1 MEKKEKKS
9 EWIKI
14 ISVWQLMKSLMDK
27 KWIPRWDNRIV
38 HAVYDIRHKMIW
50 LYEDDW
56 KEYFELVSKK
66 SLRELVS
73 TDSWLW
79 QFVCENKMIPY
90 DEDWYTWYE
99 RTKDYYDD
107 FENSNSKML
116 DLAIDNWYEYRV
128 IESALKDESELEQFL
143 LDNIKVWNEQL

>member
-1 MEKKEKKS
+1 MEKKEKKA

-38 HAVYDIRHKMIW
+38 RAIYDRRHKMIW

-79 QFVCENKMIPY
+79 
-90 DEDWYTWYE
+90 
-99 RTKDYYDD
+99 
-107 FENSNSKML
+107 
-116 DLAIDNWYEYRV
+116 
-128 IESALKDESELEQFL
+128 
-143 LDNIKVWNEQL
+143 

>member
-1 MEKKEKKS
+1 METIKKEKKA

-27 KWIPRWDNRIV
+27 KWIPRWYKEIV
-38 HAVYDIRHKMIW
+38 RAVYDRRHKMIW

-56 KEYFELVSKK
+56 KEYLELVSKK

-79 QFVCENKMIPY
+79 QFVCENKMQKERPPY
-90 DEDWYTWYE
+90 NRDSDTYWFT
-99 RTKDYYDD
+99 
-107 FENSNSKML
+107 
-116 DLAIDNWYEYRV
+116 IQEYQYRL
-128 IESALKDESELEQFL
+128 IESSLKDESELEEFL
-143 LDNIKVWNEQL
+143 LSNIVIKDEK

>member
-1 MEKKEKKS
+1 METIKEEKKA
-9 EWIKI
+9 EWVKI

-27 KWIPRWDNRIV
+27 KWIPRWDKEIV
-38 HAVYDIRHKMIW
+38 RAVYDRRHKMIW

-79 QFVCENKMIPY
+79 QFVCDNRMVEYKNYWVDTEIWQ
-90 DEDWYTWYE
+90 DEQYQ
-99 RTKDYYDD
+99 
-107 FENSNSKML
+107 
-116 DLAIDNWYEYRV
+116 YRL
-128 IESALKDESELEQFL
+128 IEASLKDESELEDFL
-143 LDNIKVWNEQL
+143 LNSIKLD

>member
-1 MEKKEKKS
+1 MKKKEKKS
-9 EWIKI
+9 EWMTIWKLIKN
-14 ISVWQLMKSLMDK
+14 LMDK

-38 HAVYDIRHKMIW
+38 RAVYDVRHKIIW

-79 QFVCENKMIPY
+79 QFVCENRMVEHRNYWIDTEIWQ
-90 DEDWYTWYE
+90 DEQY
-99 RTKDYYDD
+99 K
-107 FENSNSKML
+107 
-116 DLAIDNWYEYRV
+116 YRL
-128 IESALKDESELEQFL
+128 IESALCDEDKLEEFL
-143 LDNIKVWNEQL
+143 LENIKL